1 MIDTDKYEG
10 YWKKDAWCWSKKML
24 KTGNYEE
31 QMATASLLD
40 DAPLLL
46 AEVLRLRE
54 GLQEIID
61 DFETQ
66 KTDLWTMRN
75 RIETI
80 LKGEE

>member
-1 MIDTDKYEG
+1 MINTDKHKGHKGQYFNGKLVDNYLNMQLE
-10 YWKKDAWCWSKKML
+10 L
-24 KTGNYEE
+24 K
-31 QMATASLLD
+31 
-40 DAPLLL
+40 
-46 AEVLRLRE
+46 RLRE